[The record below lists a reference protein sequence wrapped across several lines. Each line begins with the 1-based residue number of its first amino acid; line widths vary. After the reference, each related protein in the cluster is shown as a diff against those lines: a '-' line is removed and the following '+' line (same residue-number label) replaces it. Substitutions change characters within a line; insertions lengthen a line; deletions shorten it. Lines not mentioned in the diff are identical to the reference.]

1 MSDHPE
7 GRDTPEPPERH
18 DSDTTG
24 SASVPRTEP
33 LDGPDS
39 DAGSTSLTGPRP
51 EAPAA
56 SPTGPSVSSPAEAPG
71 APDSDARSASPT
83 GPRPE
88 TPGASSTEPPSP
100 SRPGAPG
107 AADSAGRRSAPFA
120 GFGSV
125 SGPSVASPRQPNPS
139 HAGNSTV
146 NHHLDDQGPEG
157 LDSDELALRR
167 MLHQAVQEMEP
178 RDGTLDQLRRAVPA
192 RRARKRQAAVGMA
205 AAALFVGTAVPA
217 VLHVSGAGGSDANPS
232 IAGQA
237 SQAQGGASQG
247 KGPDGGSSGK
257 AGDSSGTTGE
267 QDQGGATDTGQT
279 KGTDSTGAGSG
290 TDPDATSAASA
301 PACTPAQLG
310 SGGSTVAVPD
320 AGGVVYGSFR
330 VSNISTTGCTVGGA
344 VSLTTAALGA
354 ADATKISVVTHAS
367 GDAAAALPDPSL
379 YVGPYLLAPGSA
391 YDVKFAFV
399 PSETCPSTGGTTGG
413 GTGGASSPSPSP
425 SEPVSTT
432 GDTGTGTT
440 AQFFTEDGPADG
452 SVVVTHTAEGGGP
465 SVSATVPGAC
475 AGTVYRTGV
484 LASS

>member
-1 MSDHPE
+1 M
-7 GRDTPEPPERH
+7 
-18 DSDTTG
+18 
-24 SASVPRTEP
+24 
-33 LDGPDS
+33 
-39 DAGSTSLTGPRP
+39 
-51 EAPAA
+51 
-56 SPTGPSVSSPAEAPG
+56 
-71 APDSDARSASPT
+71 
-83 GPRPE
+83 
-88 TPGASSTEPPSP
+88 
-100 SRPGAPG
+100 
-107 AADSAGRRSAPFA
+107 
-120 GFGSV
+120 
-125 SGPSVASPRQPNPS
+125 
-139 HAGNSTV
+139 

-237 SQAQGGASQG
+237 SQAQGGVSQG

-267 QDQGGATDTGQT
+267 QNPGGATDTGQT

-330 VSNISTTGCTVGGA
+330 VSNVSTTGCTVGGA

-354 ADATKISVVTHAS
+354 ADAAKISVVTHAS

-399 PSETCPSTGGTTGG
+399 PSEACPSTGGTTGG

-425 SEPVSTT
+425 TEPVSTT
-432 GDTGTGTT
+432 GDAGTGTGTT
-440 AQFFTEDGPADG
+440 AQLFTEDGPADG

>member
-1 MSDHPE
+1 M
-7 GRDTPEPPERH
+7 
-18 DSDTTG
+18 
-24 SASVPRTEP
+24 
-33 LDGPDS
+33 
-39 DAGSTSLTGPRP
+39 
-51 EAPAA
+51 
-56 SPTGPSVSSPAEAPG
+56 
-71 APDSDARSASPT
+71 
-83 GPRPE
+83 
-88 TPGASSTEPPSP
+88 
-100 SRPGAPG
+100 
-107 AADSAGRRSAPFA
+107 
-120 GFGSV
+120 